1 MTNPNRL
8 LDNHHGNTVALS
20 LKSALQPQD
29 QIDLVSAYFSVN
41 GYQQLADQLEQA
53 SLVRFLFG
61 EPSSVNNPNPGQN
74 DTQSFRLAETV
85 LKPSQEMEQKESA
98 RQCARWLEKPEVQ
111 VKSVKN
117 QRFLHGKM
125 YLVSSGRK
133 PKVGII
139 GSSNFTARGLGAVD
153 SSSNANLE
161 INLATDQAPVLA
173 QMQEWF
179 NDLWNDPAHTRD
191 VKDEVLAAL
200 ARIQREHSPELIYF
214 KTLYELFRKEL
225 AEREATQQRMQ
236 TVGFDQTKIWK
247 TLYGFQ
253 RDGVNALLTKLDK
266 HNGCILADGVGLGKT
281 YTALGVIKYHELRN
295 ERVLVLCPKR
305 LNLNWA
311 RYQAKY
317 AADSNPLAQDR
328 LRYTLLNHSDLLKTT
343 GKIEGIAAKDFNFSD
358 YDLVVIDESH
368 NFRNHGIAYNKLLD
382 QVIQRGGNTKV
393 LLLSATPVN
402 NALTDL
408 QNQIDLMTKD
418 RQDAFDATLAIP
430 SVRELLQEEQS
441 KFKQWQKE
449 PPDSRQKLPELLS
462 SELVNLL
469 EAISIARSR
478 QHIKDSYSADL
489 KEFGAFPQRAEPESR
504 APALAIPGRN
514 AAKAD
519 YAQIAEKI
527 CQMTLAVYKPA
538 HYLTK
543 LSPPPPVKSG
553 QSQLA
558 GMGHDARQQRTEIYL
573 TGIQKTIFLKR
584 LESSIPAFNQTL
596 AKAIAKM
603 SRLINRIERFERQ
616 GRRAGTVLPD
626 SDYLL
631 EADTLEEEQE
641 LLGFADL
648 ENALDQLVQS
658 GKRTYDL
665 AAMNTQGWLRD
676 LKSDRELLREIQS
689 ITAAIAPERDGK
701 LADLKKVIR
710 RQAGQSGNARKLLV
724 FTTYKDTA
732 EYLYD
737 HLQDFC
743 RDPKI
748 NINLAMVSG
757 SNNKSPQE
765 ADKTAVKKSYE
776 DILDRFAPQARTGA
790 DRQQKEAGID
800 LLIATDCIS
809 EGQNL
814 QDCNTVVNYDIH
826 WNPVRLIQRFGRV
839 DRIGSKHQEVRMVNY
854 WPTKAMDAYL
864 GLQSRVLT
872 KGQLVDLVGGEKAEA
887 MTAEQDFRS
896 RQLKKM
902 QTQIPEMEE
911 LSEGPDLNELSLDQY
926 LDELL
931 RFLQSRR
938 KELEAVPNGSYAV
951 VDNSKLGAYHPGA
964 IFLFREKSG
973 DNPEQPEGQCLLV
986 YAAPERAPGS
996 HHETIHA
1003 FREAAAGIAKPI
1015 NELCDRFNQET
1026 KQDKDM
1032 SAYDRLLQ
1040 GALVDRS
1047 DHALWKPPATGAGER
1062 AESAA
1067 EPEYELVTWLAILDR
1082 NPAAAASVKPRRKDA
1097 APPAADPSAKLSW
1110 NWTVELPPSVVVKL
1124 TTYSH
1129 GDVPNLTENQLYD
1142 AARRHRAV
1150 KQAAREQAK
1159 YVLAVHQDKVVA
1171 VYEPLRWRRVPNEN
1185 RIYSFTGK
1193 PAPAAIRKQY
1203 IGQDYPMGRP
1213 GVRYIN
1219 IP

>member
-1 MTNPNRL
+1 MTDPNRL
-8 LDNHHGNTVALS
+8 IDNRNGNTVALS

-41 GYQQLADQLEQA
+41 GYRQLADQLEQA
-53 SLVRFLFG
+53 GQVRFLYG
-61 EPSSVNNPNPGQN
+61 EPNSVNNPDPARN
-74 DTQSFRLAETV
+74 DAQSFKLVESV
-85 LKPSQEMEQKESA
+85 LKPSRVMEQKEAA
-98 RQCARWLEKPEVQ
+98 RRCAEWLEKPEVQ

-125 YLVSSGRK
+125 YLVSGRRK

-139 GSSNFTARGLGAVD
+139 GSSNFTARGLGAGD
-153 SSSNANLE
+153 GSGNANLE
-161 INLATDQAPVLA
+161 INLATDQPQVLG

-179 NDLWNDPAHTRD
+179 NELWNDPSHTCD
-191 VKDEVLAAL
+191 VKAEVLAAL
-200 ARIQREHSPELIYF
+200 ARIQREQSPELIYY
-214 KTLYELFRKEL
+214 KTLYELFRKQL

-305 LNLNWA
+305 LNLNWS

-317 AADSNPLAQDR
+317 DAASNPLAQDQ
-328 LRYTLLNHSDLLKTT
+328 LRYTLLNHSDLRRKAGLIDGVPAQK
-343 GKIEGIAAKDFNFSD
+343 FNFSN

-368 NFRNHGIAYNKLLD
+368 NFRNHGAAYNKLLD
-382 QVIQRGGNTKV
+382 EVIKKGGNTKV

-408 QNQIDLMTKD
+408 QNQIDLMTQD
-418 RQDAFDATLAIP
+418 RQDAFNNALDIP

-441 KFKQWQKE
+441 KFKEWQKE

-462 SELVNLL
+462 PELVNLL

-478 QHIKDSYSADL
+478 QHIKDSYAADL
-489 KEFGAFPQRAEPESR
+489 KEFGAFPKRAKPDDRTPELS
-504 APALAIPGRN
+504 IPGRN
-514 AAKAD
+514 AVKAD
-519 YAQIAEKI
+519 YAQIAETI
-527 CQMTLAVYKPA
+527 CQMTLAVYRPA
-538 HYLTK
+538 HYLIK
-543 LSPPPPVKSG
+543 PSQPPPTKGG

-558 GMGHDARQQRTEIYL
+558 GMGHDERQQRTEIYL

-584 LESSIPAFNQTL
+584 LESSIHAFDQTL
-596 AKAIAKM
+596 SKAIAKM
-603 SRLINRIERFERQ
+603 SRLINKIERFERQ
-616 GRRAGTVLPD
+616 GRRAGAVLPE

-631 EADTLEEEQE
+631 EPDTLEEEQE

-648 ENALDQLVQS
+648 ENALEQQFQS
-658 GKRTYDL
+658 GKRTHDL
-665 AAMNTQGWLRD
+665 SAMDTKRWQED
-676 LKSDRELLREIQS
+676 LKKDRELLQGIKTL
-689 ITAAIAPERDGK
+689 TAAITQERDGK

-710 RQAGQSGNARKLLV
+710 SQARKDGAARKLLV

-732 EYLYD
+732 EYLYAS
-737 HLQDFC
+737 LEKLCGQL
-743 RDPKI
+743 KM
-748 NINLAMVSG
+748 NLAMVSG
-757 SNNKSPQE
+757 SDNKSPQQGNIP
-765 ADKTAVKKSYE
+765 VRKSYE
-776 DILDRFAPQARTGA
+776 DILDRFAPKARTGN

-839 DRIGSKHQEVRMVNY
+839 DRIGSQHQEVRMVNY
-854 WPTKAMDAYL
+854 WPTKSLATYL
-864 GLQSRVLT
+864 DLQSRVMT
-872 KGQLVDLVGGEKAEA
+872 KGQLVNFVGGEKADA
-887 MTAEQDFRS
+887 LTAGQDFRA

-902 QTQIPEMEE
+902 QTEIPEMEE
-911 LSEGPDLNELSLDQY
+911 LSEGPNLNEISLDQY

-931 RFLQSRR
+931 RFLQNRR

-951 VDNSKLGAYHPGA
+951 VDNSKLGAHQPGA

-973 DNPEQPEGQCLLV
+973 DNPEQSEGKCRLV
-986 YAAPERAPGS
+986 YAADSRRPGS

-1003 FREAAAGIAKPI
+1003 FREAAAGIAKPN
-1015 NELCDRFNQET
+1015 NELCDRFNRET
-1026 KQDKDM
+1026 EQGKDM

-1040 GALVDRS
+1040 SALAAGADN
-1047 DHALWKPPATGAGER
+1047 ALMERQDAGGAT
-1062 AESAA
+1062 AETAA
-1067 EPEYELVTWLAILDR
+1067 APEYELVTWLAILDR
-1082 NPAAAASVKPRRKDA
+1082 NPAAPAGGKPRRKDDAVPAA
-1097 APPAADPSAKLSW
+1097 APPAELPW
-1110 NWTVELPPSVVVKL
+1110 NWMATLPPALAVKL
-1124 TTYSH
+1124 TTHRH
-1129 GDVPNLTENQLYD
+1129 GDVPNLSVQQLYD
-1142 AARRHRAV
+1142 AARKHWPV
-1150 KQAAREQAK
+1150 SQAAREQAK

-1171 VYEPLRWRRVPNEN
+1171 VYEPGRWRRVANESK
-1185 RIYSFTGK
+1185 IYSFTGK
-1193 PAPAAIRKQY
+1193 LAPASIRKQY
-1203 IGQDYPMGRP
+1203 VGQDCPIARNRR
-1213 GVRYIN
+1213 VRDIN
-1219 IP
+1219 MA

>member
-1 MTNPNRL
+1 MTDPNRL
-8 LDNHHGNTVALS
+8 IDNRHGNTVALS
-20 LKSALQPQD
+20 LKAALQPQD

-41 GYQQLADQLEQA
+41 GYQQLADQLDQS

-74 DTQSFRLAETV
+74 ATQSFSIAETG
-85 LKPSQEMEQKESA
+85 LLPSQKMEQKESA
-98 RQCARWLEKPEVQ
+98 RQCAQWLKKPEVQ

-161 INLATDQAPVLA
+161 INLATNQPQVLG

-179 NDLWNDPAHTRD
+179 NDLWNDPAHTQD
-191 VKDEVLAAL
+191 VKAEVLAAL

-317 AADSNPLAQDR
+317 DADSNPLAQDR
-328 LRYTLLNHSDLLKTT
+328 LQYTLLNHSDLLKTT

-418 RQDAFDATLAIP
+418 RQDAFNDALDIP

-462 SELVNLL
+462 PELVNLL

-489 KEFGAFPQRAEPESR
+489 KEFGAFPQRANPESR

-514 AAKAD
+514 AAQAD
-519 YAQIAEKI
+519 YAQIAETI

-543 LSPPPPVKSG
+543 PSQPPPTKGG
-553 QSQLA
+553 QNQLA
-558 GMGHDARQQRTEIYL
+558 GMGHDERQQHTEIYL

-596 AKAIAKM
+596 GKAIVKM
-603 SRLINRIERFERQ
+603 ENLIRKLDRFERQ

-648 ENALDQLVQS
+648 ENALEQQVQS
-658 GKRTYDL
+658 GKHTYDL
-665 AAMNTQGWLRD
+665 AAMDTNRWLRD
-676 LKSDRELLREIQS
+676 LKSDRDLLQGIQS
-689 ITAAIAPERDGK
+689 ITDAINPDRDGK
-701 LADLKKVIR
+701 LTDLKKVIR
-710 RQAGQSGNARKLLV
+710 RQARKTGPARKLLV

-732 EYLYD
+732 EYLYAS
-737 HLQDFC
+737 LLPLC
-743 RDPKI
+743 RQLKMNP
-748 NINLAMVSG
+748 AMVSG
-757 SNNKSPQE
+757 SDNKSPQQGNPS
-765 ADKTAVKKSYE
+765 VKKSYE
-776 DILDRFAPQARTGA
+776 DILDRFAPEARSA
-790 DRQQKEAGID
+790 NRQQKEAGID

-854 WPTKAMDAYL
+854 WPTESLETYL
-864 GLQSRVLT
+864 GLQSRVMN
-872 KGQLVDLVGGEKAEA
+872 KGQLVDFVGGEKADA
-887 MTAEQDFRS
+887 LTAGQDFRA

-911 LSEGPDLNELSLDQY
+911 MSEGPDLNELSLDQY

-973 DNPEQPEGQCLLV
+973 DNPEQPAGQCRLV
-986 YAAPERAPGS
+986 YAADSRRPGS

-1026 KQDKDM
+1026 KQGKDM

-1040 GALVDRS
+1040 GALAAGNDS
-1047 DHALWKPPATGAGER
+1047 DLLSQPEVSAVATAD
-1062 AESAA
+1062 SAA
-1067 EPEYELVTWLAILDR
+1067 APEYELVTWLAILDQ
-1082 NPAAAASVKPRRKDA
+1082 NPAAAARPQPRRKAA
-1097 APPAADPSAKLSW
+1097 APAAAPSAELSW
-1110 NWTVELPPSVVVKL
+1110 NWTVELPPSVAVKL

-1150 KQAAREQAK
+1150 KQSAREQAK

>member
-1 MTNPNRL
+1 MTDPNRL
-8 LDNHHGNTVALS
+8 IDNRHDNTLARS
-20 LKSALQPQD
+20 LKAALQPQD
-29 QIDLVSAYFSVN
+29 RIDLASAYFTVN
-41 GYQQLADQLEQA
+41 GYQQLADELEQA
-53 SLVRFLFG
+53 GQVRFLYG
-61 EPSSVNNPNPGQN
+61 DPNSVNNPDPGRPI
-74 DTQSFRLAETV
+74 QSFKIVESALEPKV
-85 LKPSQEMEQKESA
+85 PSQKMEQNESA
-98 RQCARWLEKPEVQ
+98 RRRCARWLEKPEVQ
-111 VKSVKN
+111 VKSVKDQN
-117 QRFLHGKM
+117 FLHGKM
-125 YLVSSGRK
+125 YLVAAAGK
-133 PKVGII
+133 PKLGII
-139 GSSNFTARGLGAVD
+139 GSSNFTARGLGGADGSV
-153 SSSNANLE
+153 NANLE
-161 INLATDQAPVLA
+161 INLATNQSPVLA

-266 HNGCILADGVGLGKT
+266 YNGCILADGVGLGKT

-317 AADSNPLAQDR
+317 AEDSNPLAQDQ
-328 LRYTLLNHSDLLKTT
+328 LRYTLLNHSDLRKTT
-343 GKIEGIAAKDFNFSD
+343 GLIDGVPAQKFNFSN

-382 QVIQRGGNTKV
+382 QVIKKGGNTKV

-408 QNQIDLMTKD
+408 QNQIDLMTQD
-418 RQDAFDATLAIP
+418 RQDAFNDALEIP

-441 KFKQWQKE
+441 KFKRWQKK
-449 PPDSRQKLPELLS
+449 PPDSRKKLPELLS
-462 SELVNLL
+462 PELVSLL

-489 KEFGAFPQRAEPESR
+489 KEFGAFPQRANPESR
-504 APALAIPGRN
+504 VPALAISGRN
-514 AAKAD
+514 AAQAD
-519 YAQIAEKI
+519 YAQIAGDI

-543 LSPPPPVKSG
+543 PSQPPPTKGG
-553 QSQLA
+553 QNQLA
-558 GMGHDARQQRTEIYL
+558 GMGHDERQQHTEIYL

-596 AKAIAKM
+596 SKAIAKM

-616 GRRAGTVLPD
+616 GRSAGTVLPD

-648 ENALDQLVQS
+648 ENALEQQVQS

-665 AAMNTQGWLRD
+665 AAMDTQRWLRD
-676 LKSDRELLREIQS
+676 LKSDRKLLQGIKN
-689 ITAAIAPERDGK
+689 ITAKITPERDGK
-701 LADLKKVIR
+701 LADLKEVIR
-710 RQAGQSGNARKLLV
+710 GQACKIDDNARKLLV

-737 HLQDFC
+737 ELLPLC
-743 RDPKI
+743 GELKMNP
-748 NINLAMVSG
+748 AMVSG
-757 SNNKSPQE
+757 SDNKSPQQGN
-765 ADKTAVKKSYE
+765 KTAVKKSYE
-776 DILDRFAPQARTGA
+776 DILNRFAPQARTGA

-872 KGQLVDLVGGEKAEA
+872 KGQLVGFVGVEKADA
-887 MTAEQDFRS
+887 LTAGQDFRA

-902 QTQIPEMEE
+902 QTKILEQEE
-911 LSEGPDLNELSLDQY
+911 VSEGPDLNEISLDQY

-938 KELEAVPNGSYAV
+938 KELESVPNGSYAV

-973 DNPEQPEGQCLLV
+973 DNPEQPEGQCRLV
-986 YAAPERAPGS
+986 YAADSRRPGS

-1015 NELCDRFNQET
+1015 NELCDRFNRET
-1026 KQDKDM
+1026 EQGKDM

-1040 GALVDRS
+1040 GALAAGNDS
-1047 DHALWKPPATGAGER
+1047 DLLAQPETGAG
-1062 AESAA
+1062 ATADSAA
-1067 EPEYELVTWLAILDR
+1067 
-1082 NPAAAASVKPRRKDA
+1082 
-1097 APPAADPSAKLSW
+1097 
-1110 NWTVELPPSVVVKL
+1110 
-1124 TTYSH
+1124 
-1129 GDVPNLTENQLYD
+1129 VP
-1142 AARRHRAV
+1142 
-1150 KQAAREQAK
+1150 
-1159 YVLAVHQDKVVA
+1159 
-1171 VYEPLRWRRVPNEN
+1171 
-1185 RIYSFTGK
+1185 
-1193 PAPAAIRKQY
+1193 
-1203 IGQDYPMGRP
+1203 
-1213 GVRYIN
+1213 
-1219 IP
+1219 

>member
-1 MTNPNRL
+1 MK
-8 LDNHHGNTVALS
+8 A
-20 LKSALQPQD
+20 
-29 QIDLVSAYFSVN
+29 
-41 GYQQLADQLEQA
+41 
-53 SLVRFLFG
+53 
-61 EPSSVNNPNPGQN
+61 
-74 DTQSFRLAETV
+74 
-85 LKPSQEMEQKESA
+85 
-98 RQCARWLEKPEVQ
+98 
-111 VKSVKN
+111 
-117 QRFLHGKM
+117 
-125 YLVSSGRK
+125 
-133 PKVGII
+133 
-139 GSSNFTARGLGAVD
+139 
-153 SSSNANLE
+153 
-161 INLATDQAPVLA
+161 
-173 QMQEWF
+173 
-179 NDLWNDPAHTRD
+179 
-191 VKDEVLAAL
+191 EVLAAL
-200 ARIQREHSPELIYF
+200 DRIHREQSPKLIYF
-214 KTLYELFRKEL
+214 KMLYELFRKEL
-225 AEREATQQRMQ
+225 AEREATELRMKQ
-236 TVGFDQTKIWK
+236 TVGFYQTKIWG

-253 RDGVNALLTKLDK
+253 RDGVNYILTKLK
-266 HNGCILADGVGLGKT
+266 QHNGCILADGVGLGKT
-281 YTALGVIKYHELRN
+281 YTALGVIKYHELHN

-305 LNLNWA
+305 LRQNWA

-317 AADSNPLAQDR
+317 DADSNPLAQDQ
-328 LRYTLLNHSDLLKTT
+328 LRYTLLNHSDLRRKAGLIDSVPTQK
-343 GKIEGIAAKDFNFSD
+343 FNFSN

-368 NFRNHGIAYNKLLD
+368 NFRNHGAAYNKLLD
-382 QVIQRGGNTKV
+382 QVIKKGGNTKV

-418 RQDAFDATLAIP
+418 RQDAFNDTLSIS
-430 SVRELLQEEQS
+430 SVRELLQEEQN
-441 KFKQWQKE
+441 KFKDWQKE
-449 PPDSRQKLPELLS
+449 APDSRQKLPELLS
-462 SELVNLL
+462 PELVKLL

-478 QHIKDSYSADL
+478 QHIKDSYSADR
-489 KEFGAFPQRAEPESR
+489 KGKGFGDFPKRADPDNR
-504 APALAIPGRN
+504 APALVLPGRN
-514 AAKAD
+514 TAQAD
-519 YAQIAEKI
+519 YAEIAEDI

-538 HYLTK
+538 HYLEP
-543 LSPPPPVKSG
+543 SQPPPTKGG

-558 GMGHDARQQRTEIYL
+558 GMGHDPRQQRTETYL

-596 AKAIAKM
+596 GKAIVKM

-648 ENALDQLVQS
+648 ENALEQQLQS

-665 AAMNTQGWLRD
+665 AAMDTKRWQED
-676 LKSDRELLREIQS
+676 LKKDRELLQGIQS
-689 ITAAIAPERDGK
+689 ITDAINPDRDGK

-710 RQAGQSGNARKLLV
+710 RQARKTGPARKLLV

-732 EYLYD
+732 EYLYAS
-737 HLQDFC
+737 LLPLC
-743 RDPKI
+743 RQLKI
-748 NINLAMVSG
+748 NPAMVSG
-757 SNNKSPQE
+757 SDNKSPQS

-839 DRIGSKHQEVRMVNY
+839 DRIGSEHQEVRMVSY
-854 WPTKAMDAYL
+854 WPTKDMDAYL
-864 GLQSRVLT
+864 GLQSTVITR
-872 KGQLVDLVGGEKAEA
+872 GQLVDFIGGEKGEDMADA
-887 MTAEQDFRS
+887 LTAEQHFRS

-902 QTQIPEMEE
+902 QTQIPEMDE
-911 LSEGPDLNELSLDQY
+911 LSEGPNPNEFSLDHY
-926 LDELL
+926 LAELL
-931 RFLQSRR
+931 NFLKNRR
-938 KELEAVPNGSYAV
+938 QELEAVPSGSYAV
-951 VDNSKLGAYHPGA
+951 VDNSKLGAHHPGA

-973 DNPEQPEGQCLLV
+973 DNPEQPDGQCHLV
-986 YAAPERAPGS
+986 YAYAAPERAPGS

-1015 NELCDRFNQET
+1015 NKLCDRFNRET
-1026 KQDKDM
+1026 EQGKDM

-1040 GALVDRS
+1040 GALAAGDDS
-1047 DHALWKPPATGAGER
+1047 DLLAPPATGAGAR

-1067 EPEYELVTWLAILDR
+1067 TPEYELVTWLAILDR
-1082 NPAAAASVKPRRKDA
+1082 NPAAAASVKPGRKDA
-1097 APPAADPSAKLSW
+1097 APAAAPSAELSW
-1110 NWTVELPPSVVVKL
+1110 NWTVELPPSVAVKL

-1159 YVLAVHQDKVVA
+1159 YVLAVHQDKIIA

-1219 IP
+1219 IH

>member
-1 MTNPNRL
+1 MTDPNRL
-8 LDNHHGNTVALS
+8 IDNRPGNTVALS

-29 QIDLVSAYFSVN
+29 QIDLASAYFTVG
-41 GYQQLADQLEQA
+41 GYRQLADQLEQA
-53 SLVRFLFG
+53 GQVRFLYG
-61 EPSSVNNPNPGQN
+61 DPSSVNNPDPGRP
-74 DTQSFRLAETV
+74 TLSFLLAETG
-85 LKPSQEMEQKESA
+85 LLPSQKMEQKEAA
-98 RQCARWLEKPEVQ
+98 RRCARWLKKPEVQ

-125 YLVSSGRK
+125 YLVSTDRK

-139 GSSNFTARGLGAVD
+139 GSSNFTARGLGAAEGG
-153 SSSNANLE
+153 SNANLE
-161 INLATDQAPVLA
+161 INLVTDQTQVLI

-179 NDLWNDPAHTRD
+179 NDLWNDPAYTRD

-317 AADSNPLAQDR
+317 DADSNPLAQDQ
-328 LRYTLLNHSDLLKTT
+328 LRYTLINHSDLLKKA
-343 GKIEGIAAKDFNFSD
+343 GLIDGVPAQKFNFSN

-382 QVIQRGGNTKV
+382 QVIKKGGNTKV

-408 QNQIDLMTKD
+408 QNQIDLMTQD
-418 RQDAFDATLAIP
+418 RQDAFDATLEIP
-430 SVRELLQEEQS
+430 SVRELLREEQS

-462 SELVNLL
+462 PELVNLL

-478 QHIKDSYSADL
+478 QHIKDSYAADL
-489 KEFGAFPQRAEPESR
+489 KEFGAFPQRANPESR
-504 APALAIPGRN
+504 APALARPGRN
-514 AAKAD
+514 AAQAD
-519 YAQIAEKI
+519 YAHIAENI

-543 LSPPPPVKSG
+543 PSQPPPTKGG
-553 QSQLA
+553 QNQLA
-558 GMGHDARQQRTEIYL
+558 GMGHDERQQRTEIYL

-596 AKAIAKM
+596 GKAIAKM

-648 ENALDQLVQS
+648 ENALEQQVQS

-665 AAMNTQGWLRD
+665 AAMDTRRWLQD
-676 LKSDRELLREIQS
+676 LKSDRDLLKEIQS
-689 ITAAIAPERDGK
+689 ITDAITPERDGK
-701 LADLKKVIR
+701 LADLKEVIR
-710 RQAGQSGNARKLLV
+710 RQARKTGPARKLLV

-732 EYLYD
+732 EYLYAS
-737 HLQDFC
+737 LLPLC
-743 RDPKI
+743 RQLKI
-748 NINLAMVSG
+748 NPAMVSG
-757 SNNKSPQE
+757 SDNKSPQP

-776 DILDRFAPQARTGA
+776 DILDRFAPEARSA
-790 DRQQKEAGID
+790 NRQQKEAGID

-872 KGQLVDLVGGEKAEA
+872 KDQLVAFAGVEKADA
-887 MTAEQDFRS
+887 LTAGQDFRA

-902 QTQIPEMEE
+902 QTQILEQEE
-911 LSEGPDLNELSLDQY
+911 VSEGPDLNELSLDQY

-951 VDNSKLGAYHPGA
+951 VDNSKLGAYQPGA

-973 DNPEQPEGQCLLV
+973 DNPEQPEGQCQLV
-986 YAAPERAPGS
+986 YAADSRRPGS

-1015 NELCDRFNQET
+1015 NELCDRFNRET
-1026 KQDKDM
+1026 QQGEDM

-1040 GALVDRS
+1040 GALDAGNDS
-1047 DHALWKPPATGAGER
+1047 DLLAQPETGAG
-1062 AESAA
+1062 ATVDSAA
-1067 EPEYELVTWLAILDR
+1067 APEYELVTWLAILDQ

-1097 APPAADPSAKLSW
+1097 DTPASTQLAQPPLDWTAD
-1110 NWTVELPPSVVVKL
+1110 LPPSVVVKL

-1150 KQAAREQAK
+1150 KQTAREQAK
-1159 YVLAVHQDKVVA
+1159 YVLAVHQDKVIA
-1171 VYEPLRWRRVPNEN
+1171 VYEPQRWRRVPNEN

>member
-1 MTNPNRL
+1 MTDPNRL
-8 LDNHHGNTVALS
+8 IDNRHDNTLARS
-20 LKSALQPQD
+20 LKAALQPQD

-74 DTQSFRLAETV
+74 DTQSFRLAETG
-85 LKPSQEMEQKESA
+85 LLPSQKMEQKESA
-98 RQCARWLEKPEVQ
+98 RQCARWLKKPEVQ

-139 GSSNFTARGLGAVD
+139 GSSNFTTRGLGAVD
-153 SSSNANLE
+153 SSRNANLE

-179 NDLWNDPAHTRD
+179 NDLWNDPAHTQD
-191 VKDEVLAAL
+191 VKAEVLAAL

-317 AADSNPLAQDR
+317 AADSNPLAQDQ
-328 LRYTLLNHSDLLKTT
+328 LRYTLLNHSDLRKTT
-343 GKIEGIAAKDFNFSD
+343 GLIDGVPTQKFNFSN

-418 RQDAFDATLAIP
+418 RQDAFDATLDIP

-462 SELVNLL
+462 PELVNLL

-489 KEFGAFPQRAEPESR
+489 KEFGAFPQRANPESR

-514 AAKAD
+514 AAQAD
-519 YAQIAEKI
+519 YAQIAETI

-543 LSPPPPVKSG
+543 PSQPPPTKGG
-553 QSQLA
+553 QNQLA
-558 GMGHDARQQRTEIYL
+558 GMGHDERQQHTEIYL

-596 AKAIAKM
+596 GKAIVKM

-648 ENALDQLVQS
+648 ENALDQQFQS

-665 AAMNTQGWLRD
+665 AAMDTKRWQED
-676 LKSDRELLREIQS
+676 LKKDRELLQGIQS
-689 ITAAIAPERDGK
+689 ITEAINPDRDGK

-710 RQAGQSGNARKLLV
+710 RQARKTGPARKLLV

-732 EYLYD
+732 EYLYAS
-737 HLQDFC
+737 LLPLC
-743 RDPKI
+743 RQLKMNP
-748 NINLAMVSG
+748 AMVSG
-757 SNNKSPQE
+757 SDNKSPQQGNPS
-765 ADKTAVKKSYE
+765 VKKSYE
-776 DILDRFAPQARTGA
+776 DILDRFAPEARSA
-790 DRQQKEAGID
+790 NRQQKEAGID

-854 WPTKAMDAYL
+854 WPTESLESYL

-872 KGQLVDLVGGEKAEA
+872 KDQLVAFAGVEKADA
-887 MTAEQDFRS
+887 LTAGQDFRA

-911 LSEGPDLNELSLDQY
+911 MSEGPDLNELSLDQY

-973 DNPEQPEGQCLLV
+973 DNPEQPEGQCRLV
-986 YAAPERAPGS
+986 YAADSRRPGS

-1026 KQDKDM
+1026 KQGKDM

-1040 GALVDRS
+1040 GALAGRNDS
-1047 DHALWKPPATGAGER
+1047 ALLAQPEISADEKEN
-1062 AESAA
+1062 SAA
-1067 EPEYELVTWLAILDR
+1067 ASEYELVTWLAILDQ
-1082 NPAAAASVKPRRKDA
+1082 NPAAAARQLPRRKDA
-1097 APPAADPSAKLSW
+1097 APPAAAPSAELSW
-1110 NWTVELPPSVVVKL
+1110 DWTADLPPSVVVKL

-1129 GDVPNLTENQLYD
+1129 GDVPNLAENQLYD

-1150 KQAAREQAK
+1150 KQSAREQAK

-1171 VYEPLRWRRVPNEN
+1171 VYEPQRWRRDAHESK
-1185 RIYSFTGK
+1185 IYSFTGK